1 MPDLYIGSPSKMQI
15 QLMKKKYKDIAAC
28 DVCRCKKKWCKLFCK
43 WRNKK
48 YIELAK
54 VRGYR

>member
-1 MPDLYIGSPSKMQI
+1 MPDMFIGSPTKMQI
-15 QLMKKKYKDIAAC
+15 QLTQKKYKDIAAC
-28 DVCRCKKKWCKLFCK
+28 DVCKNKSKWCKLFCK